1 MCSVSAFCRWCS
13 CRYGRLSSLLAGNR
27 APNRTEDHYLR
38 PNPFMAHLSTGQ
50 IPAANVQLLKDGRLA
65 PAGGLDLNGVSVGVS
80 NADCRGPNM
89 AEVFPA
95 GEQRANEKRFMY
107 MHAHSAF

>member
-1 MCSVSAFCRWCS
+1 
-13 CRYGRLSSLLAGNR
+13 
-27 APNRTEDHYLR
+27 
-38 PNPFMAHLSTGQ
+38 MAHLSTGQ

-95 GEQRANEKRFMY
+95 GKRSRGRIYLLDRFRECVRVWIGDEGPLFY
-107 MHAHSAF
+107 L